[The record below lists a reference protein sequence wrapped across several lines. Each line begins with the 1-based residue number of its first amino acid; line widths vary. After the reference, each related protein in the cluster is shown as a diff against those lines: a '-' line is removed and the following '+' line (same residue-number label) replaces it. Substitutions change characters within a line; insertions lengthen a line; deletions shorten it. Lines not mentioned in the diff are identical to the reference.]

1 MNTALN
7 ITNISNDNDDFCL
20 SWQLNSLLIPYGMQE
35 NFIVMEKTPDYLFH
49 YISIDFR
56 QKNLHKNYSLD
67 MSKKSITN
75 DIDEITFSTNHP
87 EFFNKMK
94 NTMSILEKY
103 FHMFVS
109 VINNY
114 NSSEEFVHQIN
125 KLQLFENLQNSLHLK
140 EVTSSKNKI

>member
-7 ITNISNDNDDFCL
+7 ITNISNNNDDFCL
-20 SWQLNSLLIPYGMQE
+20 SWQLNSLLIYYGMQE

-49 YISIDFR
+49 YISLDFR

-87 EFFNKMK
+87 EFFNEMK
-94 NTMSILEKY
+94 NTMFILEKY

-109 VINNY
+109 IINNY
-114 NSSEEFVHQIN
+114 NSAEDFVHQIH
-125 KLQLFENLQNSLHLK
+125 KLQLFENLKITLPNK
-140 EVTSSKNKI
+140 EVIIKNKI

>member
-20 SWQLNSLLIPYGMQE
+20 SWQLNSILIPYGMQE

-49 YISIDFR
+49 YISLDFR

-87 EFFNKMK
+87 EFFNQMK

-125 KLQLFENLQNSLHLK
+125 KLQLFETLQNNLSTK
-140 EVTSSKNKI
+140 EVVLKNKI

>member
-1 MNTALN
+1 MNALE
-7 ITNISNDNDDFCL
+7 ITNIKTDEDFSL
-20 SWQLNSLLIPYGMQE
+20 FWTINSLYVPYGMQE

-49 YISIDFR
+49 YISLSFR
-56 QKNLHKNYSLD
+56 EKNLHKNYSLD

-87 EFFNKMK
+87 EFFNQMK

-103 FHMFVS
+103 FHIFVS

-125 KLQLFENLQNSLHLK
+125 KLQLFENLQNNLQLK
-140 EVTSSKNKI
+140 EFTSSKNKI